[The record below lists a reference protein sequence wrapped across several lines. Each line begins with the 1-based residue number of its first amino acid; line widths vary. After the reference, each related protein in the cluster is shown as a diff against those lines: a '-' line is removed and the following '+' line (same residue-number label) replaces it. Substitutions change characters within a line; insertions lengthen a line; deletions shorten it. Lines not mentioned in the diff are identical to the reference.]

1 MRPHQPCPDLV
12 TTVLLYSPHHHRAH
26 CVCLVSSDLV
36 YSWPDLHSKHQPLN
50 ALNDFEVGNFP
61 IAVIAETEQEILKG
75 VNLVVY
81 EGEVHAIMGKNGS
94 GKSTFAKG
102 IREVLAISKTMR
114 TTSLAPKMRFNNSL
128 ADKMAVQ
135 VGLEVVECA
144 YVIELDGWA
153 EAIESLDD
161 GVPGSDKSF
170 GMKQRPDG
178 DIETDEKYWEHDFYI
193 PTCRKCNGVLK
204 SDHGQSLQTFTSE
217 DDLICALLI
226 LVSRSCT
233 GALKVVVV
241 LAFLRLARDVGSQDD
256 VFFREAA

>member
-1 MRPHQPCPDLV
+1 MHTIYLI
-12 TTVLLYSPHHHRAH
+12 
-26 CVCLVSSDLV
+26 
-36 YSWPDLHSKHQPLN
+36 K
-50 ALNDFEVGNFP
+50 FP
-61 IAVIAETEQEILKG
+61 IDVIAETKQEILKG

-81 EGEVHAIMGKNGS
+81 EGQVHAIMGKNGS

-144 YVIELDGWA
+144 YVIELDGLKWA

-161 GVPGSDKSF
+161 GVLGSDKSF

-178 DIETDEKYWEHDFYI
+178 DIEIDEKYWEHDFCI
-193 PTCRKCNGVLK
+193 PACQKCNGVFK
-204 SDHGQSLQTFTSE
+204 PDHDQSLQTITSK

-226 LVSRSCT
+226 LVSRSGT

-241 LAFLRLARDVGSQDD
+241 LAFLRFARDVGSQDD
-256 VFFREAA
+256 VFFGEAA